1 MQIVINISE
10 EMYENALNDRL
21 CGSEPLVNAIKNGIP
36 LPEGHGNLIDAK
48 DLIPDA
54 DYEDGIFGAV
64 SCQQIVEAEAII
76 EADEEENEK
85 TETWNG
91 IHAQIIAPKGTFER
105 IYNDADDDNDI

>member
-21 CGSEPLVNAIKNGIP
+21 CGSVTLVNAIKNGIP
-36 LPEGHGNLIDAK
+36 LTEGHGNLIDAK

-76 EADEEENEK
+76 EADEAESEEL
-85 TETWNG
+85 
-91 IHAQIIAPKGTFER
+91 
-105 IYNDADDDNDI
+105 

>member
-21 CGSEPLVNAIKNGIP
+21 CGSETLVDAIKNGIP

-76 EADEEENEK
+76 EAESE
-85 TETWNG
+85 G
-91 IHAQIIAPKGTFER
+91 L
-105 IYNDADDDNDI
+105 

>member
-21 CGSEPLVNAIKNGIP
+21 CGSETLVNAIKNGIP
-36 LPEGHGNLIDAK
+36 LSEGHGNLIDASE
-48 DLIPDA
+48 LTPDA

-64 SCQQIVEAEAII
+64 SCQQIVEAEVII
-76 EADEEENEK
+76 EADEEENEE

-91 IHAQIIAPKGTFER
+91 FHGQITAPKGTFEQ
-105 IYNDADDDNDI
+105 IFNDTDDDNDI

>member
-10 EMYENALNDRL
+10 EMYENALNDLL
-21 CGSEPLVNAIKNGIP
+21 CGSVTLVNAIKNGIP
-36 LPEGHGNLIDAK
+36 LTEGHGNLIDAK

-76 EADEEENEK
+76 EADEAESEEL
-85 TETWNG
+85 
-91 IHAQIIAPKGTFER
+91 
-105 IYNDADDDNDI
+105 